1 MYELLKI
8 QEIKAKYPDQW
19 VLIGEPVIDEPEIN
33 GSITSKLLQGLV
45 LFASKDKRELAY
57 KAREIKGNIGITAC
71 IYTGEIS
78 KNRLFLL

>member
-8 QEIKAKYPDQW
+8 QEIKTKYPDQW
-19 VLIGEPVIDEPEIN
+19 VLIGDPLIDKPETN

-57 KAREIKGNIGITAC
+57 KAKEIKENISFTAC